1 MTHIQREPQRL
12 GDILKGLEDTV
23 ISEDLPG
30 IRLFQQLMRRIR
42 LREQGI
48 DPDEVTTHPCVTIN
62 ATPTK

>member
-1 MTHIQREPQRL
+1 MM
-12 GDILKGLEDTV
+12 GLEEKV

-48 DPDEVTTHPCVTIN
+48 DPDVMDNQEKPRECVL
-62 ATPTK
+62 K